1 MGAQASTDIAYG
13 VAIDIEASGLNRW
26 DLPEQGEVISMGVGP
41 YGDYKSQHLVIASTL
56 ESLEPGDVKFVQ
68 PYQAAS
74 DPYLTWDA
82 MLVAAAEDLKV
93 DIVGQPG
100 WILALDEN

>member
-1 MGAQASTDIAYG
+1 MGAEISVDTAYG
-13 VAIDIEASGLNRW
+13 VAIDLEATSLSWN
-26 DLPEQGEVISMGVGP
+26 DLPEAGDVISIGVGC
-41 YGDYKSQHLVIASTL
+41 YGDHKRRFLVISKTL
-56 ESLEPGDVKFVQ
+56 KGLEPGGVAMVQ

-93 DIVGQPG
+93 PIVGQPG
-100 WILALDEN
+100 WLFALDES

>member
-1 MGAQASTDIAYG
+1 VGAQTSSNIAYG
-13 VAIDIEASGLNRW
+13 VAIDLESSALEGW
-26 DLPEQGEVISMGVGP
+26 DLPEQGEVISMGVGQ
-41 YGDYKSQHLVIASTL
+41 YGGPKDQFLIISDTFA
-56 ESLEPGDVKFVQ
+56 SLEPGEVKAVQ

-93 DIVGQPG
+93 PIVGQPG
-100 WILALDEN
+100 WVFALDES